1 MTGPSPE
8 HRFGFVAV
16 CGRPNVGKSTLVNAI
31 VGEPVAIA
39 TEHPQTT
46 RERMLGIWSQ
56 PEFQAV
62 LVDTPG
68 IHRPKSALNRTM
80 VAQALAG
87 CRDVDVVLFLA
98 EVPQLEPKAAHE
110 WLPGDVQ
117 REGLDLLIELGKPIV
132 LVLTKIDRLSDPRAL
147 LPITRA
153 WTELHPFVA
162 VVPVAAL
169 QGTGI
174 DVLAA
179 EVIARL
185 PEGPSHF
192 PEDQLTDRPMRWH
205 VAELIRAEL
214 FTHLEQELP
223 YSCAVVV
230 ERYSERKQG
239 DAIEAIIY
247 VERDSQRGMV
257 IGKGAK
263 VIKAISMGAR
273 ARIERLSGRPC
284 DLRVRVDVAR
294 DWTRDPTRLAKFGY
308 VEPDPKASLPPREAT

>member
-1 MTGPSPE
+1 VSIPSPE

-31 VGEPVAIA
+31 VGEPVAVA

-46 RERMLGIWSQ
+46 RERMLGIWSR

-68 IHRPKSALNRTM
+68 IHRAKSALNRVM

-87 CRDVDVVLFLA
+87 CRDVDLVLFLA
-98 EVPQLEPKAAHE
+98 EVPQLDPNAAAE
-110 WLPGDVQ
+110 WVPGDVQ
-117 REGLDLLIELGKPIV
+117 REGLDLLAKLGRPIV
-132 LVLTKIDRLSDPRAL
+132 LVLTKVDRLVDARAL

-153 WTELHPFVA
+153 WTELYPFEA

-169 QGTGI
+169 QRTGI
-174 DVLAA
+174 DELERELV
-179 EVIARL
+179 ARL
-185 PEGPSHF
+185 PVGPSHY

-230 ERYSERKQG
+230 ERYDERTKG
-239 DAIEAIIY
+239 DSIEAIIY

-257 IGKGAK
+257 IGRGAK

-273 ARIERLSGRPC
+273 GRIERLSGRPC

-294 DWTRDPTRLAKFGY
+294 DWTRDPSRLATFGY
-308 VEPDPKASLPPREAT
+308 VQPDPPREGT